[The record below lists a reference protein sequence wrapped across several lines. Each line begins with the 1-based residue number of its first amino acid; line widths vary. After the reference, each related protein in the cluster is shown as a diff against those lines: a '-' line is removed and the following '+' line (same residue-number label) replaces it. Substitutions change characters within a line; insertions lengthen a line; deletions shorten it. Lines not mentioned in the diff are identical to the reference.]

1 MASTIT
7 ATSRRAPLRV
17 LIGLTFVSLVAAVAG
32 AVVASPSASSRAQP
46 FECEVGELVGDQC
59 RIVGPAPQCFSP
71 AQGTPPDCF
80 ESQPPFDCVSP
91 YESTADG
98 CRYWADDNFPWYPIF
113 GPGSC
118 PPTGGPV
125 VDVFGP
131 NLPPFS
137 TGSAPI
143 TYDGCEYFRCP
154 SGGVLVGK
162 RCRVPVPP
170 SCPDPYDYDDGQCIR
185 FVPALLPGKVTLTY
199 DAACGP
205 DGLVGLVDIQIATE
219 NGAAAVAITINGSA
233 STSTRVDPG
242 GPIDVAVLTND
253 PNDEIVIDGPT
264 TAPICASPTP
274 TPGPTT
280 PPVTPTPIPTAT
292 PTPDP
297 EDDVPLLSASVTPGD
312 CVSEGERSAVLTA
325 SLSPASAT
333 DLVQWSVDFV
343 PVGGAA
349 APGSLN
355 VSVAAGGSVEFT
367 AEVLD
372 PSGVDPFVT
381 SVDIEPCITAG
392 DPSVEVGP
400 CDASGLRELILLST
414 VGDEVQWFVDGEP
427 IGPPGPPGPLMGSV
441 VADGGEHVVELV
453 VVEPPDLAGLTETV
467 VVEAC
472 ERAISITAD
481 VGDCVADGRQ
491 VVVTVIVDP
500 SIIGD
505 LVQLTVDGAPVGAPI
520 PPATTDVV
528 VVADGAEHVVA
539 AGLTAPATG
548 ATAAI
553 NFVVDSCPQ
562 EPVTI
567 SATALRQHGRSEV
580 VLPAECADASVE
592 IPEVDQ
598 LVEVQTGLDGSAVFT
613 TDSTTLPVG
622 EHVATVDCAGVPVE
636 VTIFVYHQIGGSR
649 GEARGVTVASGLGL
663 AGLALLGV
671 ARRRFG

>member
-1 MASTIT
+1 MASLRT
-7 ATSRRAPLRV
+7 PLRA
-17 LIGLTFVSLVAAVAG
+17 LIGLALAALGAAVLG
-32 AVVASPSASSRAQP
+32 AVVASPSASSQAQQ

-59 RIVGPAPQCFSP
+59 LIIGPAPECLTP

-80 ESQPPFDCVSP
+80 EERPASFDCVSP
-91 YESTADG
+91 YEWNEAGG
-98 CRYWADDNFPWYPIF
+98 CRYWADDSFSWYPIF

-118 PPTGGPV
+118 PPTGGPPV
-125 VDVFGP
+125 EVFGP

-143 TYDGCEYFRCP
+143 TYDGCFYFPDPCP
-154 SGGVLVGK
+154 DGGDLVGQ

-185 FVPALLPGKVTLTY
+185 FVPALSPGKVMLTY

-205 DGLVGLVDIQIATE
+205 DGLVGLVDIEIVTE
-219 NGAAAVAITINGSA
+219 NGAAVVAITINGSA

-242 GPIDVAVLTND
+242 SPIEVAVLTND
-253 PNDEIVIDGPT
+253 PDDEIVIDGPT

-280 PPVTPTPIPTAT
+280 PPVTPTPTPTTT

-297 EDDVPLLSASVTPGD
+297 EDDLPLLSASVTPGE
-312 CVSEGERSAVLTA
+312 CVSEGERSAVLAA
-325 SLSPASAT
+325 SLSPASPT

-355 VSVAAGGSVEFT
+355 VRVAAGGSVEFT

-372 PSGVDPFVT
+372 PPGVDPFVT

-427 IGPPGPPGPLMGSV
+427 IGPPEPPGPLMGSV

-453 VVEPPDLAGLTETV
+453 VLEPSDLAGLTETV
-467 VVEAC
+467 LVEAC
-472 ERAISITAD
+472 DRTISITVD
-481 VGDCVADGRQ
+481 VGECIADGRR
-491 VVVTVIVDP
+491 VVVTVVVDP

-520 PPATTDVV
+520 PPATTEIVV
-528 VVADGAEHVVA
+528 DADDAEHLVA
-539 AGLTAPATG
+539 VGLAQPLSDASASATFG
-548 ATAAI
+548 
-553 NFVVDSCPQ
+553 VDPCPR
-562 EPVTI
+562 EPVSI

-580 VLPAECADASVE
+580 VLPAECAGASVA

-663 AGLALLGV
+663 AGLALIGA
-671 ARRRFG
+671 ARRRFR